1 MFIHELLND
10 GYVFVLTVRFQSDP
24 IEFFTI
30 LSNERWK
37 VLSQLER
44 SNKHRADF
52 ILPLTNKE
60 GDKLLEWGPTT

>member
-1 MFIHELLND
+1 MFIDELLND
-10 GYVFVLTVRFQSDP
+10 GYVFVFTVRFQSDP

-44 SNKHRADF
+44 STKHRADF

-60 GDKLLEWGPTT
+60 